1 MARRK
6 EPEEFEDRKQQI
18 MDGALDVFSSK
29 GFENATNK
37 DIAHAAGIG
46 SPGLIY
52 HYFKDKSDL
61 FRQVV
66 ERRVPLL
73 QLIAHPEEI
82 AELPTEDALRRVGHA
97 YLEILKNRKAVAMFK
112 LVIGEAARR
121 PKVAQLFNELGPNRV
136 LSFLADYLEAQMKA
150 GTLRRSDADI
160 AARCFLG
167 PLILLMLAREVFQ
180 QPDSLKLDP
189 ETYLNEHIETFLNG
203 MKVKPD

>member
-1 MARRK
+1 MPRRK

-18 MDGALDVFSSK
+18 MDGALDVFSNK
-29 GFENATNK
+29 GFEKATNK
-37 DIAHAAGIG
+37 DIARAAGIG

-52 HYFKDKSDL
+52 HYFTDKSDL

-73 QLIAHPEEI
+73 QLISHPEEI
-82 AELPTEDALRRVGHA
+82 AELPPDEALNRIGHA
-97 YLEILKNRKAVAMFK
+97 YLKILENRKAISLFK

-121 PKVAQLFNELGPNRV
+121 PRVAQLFNELGPNRV
-136 LSFLADYLEAQMKA
+136 LPFLAGYLQAQMEV
-150 GTLRRSDADI
+150 GTLQKRDAEI

-167 PLILLMLAREVFQ
+167 PLILLMLAREIFQ

-189 ETYLNEHIETFLNG
+189 KTFLNEHIEIFLNG
-203 MKVKPD
+203 LKGDAR